1 MPGDQA
7 ETALPGG
14 VANAGLVF
22 RHGDTVRRPTRAT
35 HEATHALLA
44 HLAAV
49 GFDGAPRFLGVDR
62 LGREILSYVPGEAVT
77 SPYPSW
83 ALTNEALISV
93 AQLLRRYHDA
103 VETFSSADH
112 RWPELPP
119 RRFRTGL
126 VSHNDPNL
134 DNVVFRDGRAVALI
148 DFDLASPGSRLWDVA
163 GAARLWAPLRS
174 PQDIQGAVGDSR
186 VADEALGRFR
196 TFVDAYGPLDLDRD
210 LLVDAVL
217 ANHNWCYDIVRKGAE
232 NGNPGYVRFWTDGG
246 SARSRRAR
254 RWFRHS
260 EQVLR
265 SALS

>member
-1 MPGDQA
+1 MSVDEV
-7 ETALPGG
+7 ETVLPGG

-22 RHGDTVRRPTRAT
+22 RHGDTVRRPARAT
-35 HEATHALLA
+35 HLATHALLA
-44 HLAAV
+44 HLAEV
-49 GFDGAPRFLGVDR
+49 GFDGAPRFLGIDE
-62 LGREILSYVPGEAVT
+62 LGREVLSYVPGEAVT

-83 ALTNEALISV
+83 ALTQEALISV

-103 VETFSSADH
+103 VATFSPGEH
-112 RWPELPP
+112 HWPELPP

-134 DNVVFRDGRAVALI
+134 DNVVFRDGQAVALI

-174 PQDIQGAVGDSR
+174 PDDIRGVVGDTR
-186 VADEALGRFR
+186 ADEALGRFR

-210 LLVDAVL
+210 LLVDAAR
-217 ANHNWCYDIVRKGAE
+217 ANHSWCYDIVRKGAE
-232 NGNPGYVRFWTDGG
+232 SGKPGYVQFWTEGG
-246 SARSRRAR
+246 SARDRRGR
-254 RWFRHS
+254 RWFRDS

-265 SALS
+265 STLA

>member
-1 MPGDQA
+1 MSVDEI
-7 ETALPGG
+7 ETALEGG
-14 VANAGLVF
+14 TANAGLIF
-22 RHGDTVRRPTRAT
+22 RQGDTVRRPARAT
-35 HEATHALLA
+35 HVATHALLA
-44 HLAAV
+44 HLAEV
-49 GFDGAPRFLGVDR
+49 GFDGAPRFLGIDR
-62 LGREILSYVPGEAVT
+62 LGREVLSYVPGEAVAP
-77 SPYPSW
+77 PYPSW
-83 ALTNEALISV
+83 ALTPKALISV

-103 VETFSSADH
+103 AASFSPAEH
-112 RWPELPP
+112 TWPTLPP

-174 PQDIQGAVGDSR
+174 PNDIRGVVGDTR
-186 VADEALGRFR
+186 ADEALGRFR

-210 LLVDAVL
+210 LLVDAVR

-232 NGNPGYVRFWTDGG
+232 SGNPGYVRFWTGGG
-246 SARSRRAR
+246 SERSRRAR

-260 EQVLR
+260 EQELR
-265 SALS
+265 SALT